1 MALDDDYE
9 LPRQPSPPKRKP
21 PPRALASATA
31 AKKPALSSMAKSSS
45 AAVSSSAT
53 PKKPAAKLPPSA
65 PEEPVR
71 YRFSP
76 EDAEERI
83 TAYVP
88 ENIMAEIA
96 DSQWKIRLAGM
107 YSRSS

>member
-31 AKKPALSSMAKSSS
+31 AKKPALSSASKTSTAASS
-45 AAVSSSAT
+45 AAG

-83 TAYVP
+83 TEYVP

-107 YSRSS
+107 YSPI